1 MIDSVVILFLIVF
14 LGLLFDYTN
23 GFHDSANVVSTVIAT
38 KVLKPL
44 AAIGLAAVLNMIG
57 ATQTSRV
64 VQTIT
69 SGLVSPE
76 ASSQL
81 LVLSALVGAIFWNI
95 LTARLGLPSSSSY
108 ALVGGLVGV
117 AALHKGFGSV
127 IWQGVFGKVLI
138 PMVVSPF
145 LGFFIAYVFMKILY
159 RIVPQR
165 KRNSPFFRKLQLA
178 SAGLVALSHGF
189 NDAQKSMAII
199 TLGLFSSGMLASPQI
214 PLWVIISCAIVMGL
228 GTASGG
234 FRIIHTVGFKITK
247 ITPLQGFAAETS
259 ASLVIVGAS
268 LLGMPISS
276 TQMIVG
282 SITGVGSAKTMK
294 AVQWLIA
301 HKLAIAWILTIPAAG
316 IFASLAYL
324 VGRLFGLA

>member
-1 MIDSVVILFLIVF
+1 MAESFTILFLIVF
-14 LGLLFDYTN
+14 LGLFFDYTN

-44 AAIGLAAVLNMIG
+44 SAIILAAIFNMIG

-64 VQTIT
+64 AETIT
-69 SGLVSPE
+69 SGLVLPE

-81 LVLSALVGAIFWNI
+81 LVLSALVGAILWNI

-108 ALVGGLVGV
+108 ALVGGLIGV
-117 AALHKGFGSV
+117 AALHKGFASV
-127 IWQGVFGKVLI
+127 LWKGVLGKVLI
-138 PMVVSPF
+138 PMIISPF

-159 RIVPQR
+159 RAVPER
-165 KRNSPFFRKLQLA
+165 KRNSPLFRKLQLA
-178 SAGLVALSHGF
+178 SSGLVALSHGF

-199 TLGLFSSGMLASPQI
+199 TLGLFSSGAISSPQI
-214 PLWVIISCAIVMGL
+214 PFWVIISCAVVMGL

-247 ITPLQGFAAETS
+247 ISPLQGFAAETS

-282 SITGVGSAKTMK
+282 SITGVGSAKTTK

-301 HKLAIAWILTIPAAG
+301 NKLVIAWILTLPAAG
-316 IFASLAYL
+316 LFASLAYL
-324 VGRLFGLA
+324 AGRLFGLA